1 MNVFKSLNSIVLII
15 LCQISLPAIAAQDP
29 KIGFVDTIQ
38 LMKDSPQAETARKK
52 LEQEFHSRDQ
62 KIVEMQKEE
71 KNLEDQLSRD
81 VALTSDLDKKKL
93 ERDLQ
98 SLRRDIKR
106 AREEIIED
114 YNLRRNEEIAKLQRL
129 IDKITIDI
137 AKEDRFDLILRDNV
151 LYSSKRVNITD
162 KVLERLRQ
170 LQRPDKVSNEPQ
182 SSSGS
187 R

>member
-1 MNVFKSLNSIVLII
+1 MKLHKVSYSVVLFFTML
-15 LCQISLPAIAAQDP
+15 LCMPAFAAQDT

-38 LMKDSPQAETARKK
+38 LMKDSPQAEFARKK

-114 YNLRRNEEIAKLQRL
+114 YNLRRNEEIAKLQKL

-151 LYSSKRVNITD
+151 LYSSKRVDITE

-170 LQRPDKVSNEPQ
+170 LQRPDKNKVDTQNP
-182 SSSGS
+182 SGM